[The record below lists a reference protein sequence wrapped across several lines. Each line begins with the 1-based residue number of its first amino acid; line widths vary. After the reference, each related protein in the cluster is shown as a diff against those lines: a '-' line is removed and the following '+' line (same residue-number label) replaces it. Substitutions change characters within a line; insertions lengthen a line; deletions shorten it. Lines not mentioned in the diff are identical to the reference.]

1 MNLDLFALT
10 WQQFA
15 IITLAV
21 TLVRFL
27 IAVVSAI
34 RPPNAFDWLSVATV
48 LDTQVLKRVVP
59 IAAIAFLAQTFPAG
73 ASQTFVWGLAT
84 AGLALYV
91 SETVK
96 QAATNWAN
104 STSLVET
111 PQAVAAKAIDA
122 LKTI

>member
-21 TLVRFL
+21 TFVRFL
-27 IAVVSAI
+27 IAVVAAV
-34 RPPNAFDWLSVATV
+34 RPPNTFDVGSVATV

-73 ASQTFVWGLAT
+73 EGQTGIWAIAT

-91 SETVK
+91 VETVK

-104 STSLVET
+104 STNPAET
-111 PQAVAAKAIDA
+111 PQLIAAKAIEE
-122 LKTI
+122 LKNI

>member
-21 TLVRFL
+21 TFVRFL
-27 IAVVSAI
+27 IAVVSAV
-34 RPPNAFDWLSVATV
+34 RPPSTFDLLSVATV

-73 ASQTFVWGLAT
+73 EAQTGIWAIAT

-91 SETVK
+91 VETVK
-96 QAATNWAN
+96 QAATNWAT
-104 STSLVET
+104 STNPVET
-111 PQAVAAKAIDA
+111 PQLIAAKAIER
-122 LKTI
+122 LKSI